1 MKKITFTKEEL
12 SQNLVLEKIEN
23 EISKSKNNVSE
34 KDKELII
41 KHTYAQIEIVVD
53 KLMGGANS
61 LFREPTLPKYE
72 VDKDGFIIFE
82 DKVLKNS
89 RLKYSKESV
98 LNFINELCISAPR
111 YAMKGIAYGK
121 RN

>member
-1 MKKITFTKEEL
+1 MEKIRFTKEEL
-12 SQNLVLEKIEN
+12 SQNLILEKIEN
-23 EISKSKNNVSE
+23 EIAKSKKKISS

-41 KHTYAQIEIVVD
+41 KHSYAQIEIIID

-72 VDKDGFIIFE
+72 VDKEGFIIFE

-89 RLKYSKESV
+89 KLKYNKDSV